1 MVTDPGRPQTW
12 REFRRTLTP
21 AMRVRLTLVLLALVL
36 VIPGAVAIG
45 IGLAWVLG
53 A

>member
-1 MVTDPGRPQTW
+1 MTDPGRPQTW

-21 AMRVRLTLVLLALVL
+21 VMWLRLVLVLLAFVL
-36 VIPGAVAIG
+36 AIPGAVALG
-45 IGLAWVLG
+45 IGLAVALG